1 MKEKT
6 VLYLSDKEE
15 ELVDILT
22 MVGIKKTVAKVL
34 VFLANTANAT
44 SRVIE
49 VGVDLRQSEVS
60 IALKYMAGR
69 GWVTFSEIPS
79 DQKGRPFKLF
89 TLAMPVGQIMASIEK
104 TTRDEMEEQLGLV
117 RKMRNY
123 A

>member
-22 MVGIKKTVAKVL
+22 MIGIKKTVAKVL
-34 VFLANTANAT
+34 VFLVNTANAT
-44 SRVIE
+44 SRMIE
-49 VGVDLRQSEVS
+49 VGADLRQPEVS

-79 DQKGRPFKLF
+79 GLGRPYKLF

-104 TTRDEMEEQLGLV
+104 STSDEMERQLGIV